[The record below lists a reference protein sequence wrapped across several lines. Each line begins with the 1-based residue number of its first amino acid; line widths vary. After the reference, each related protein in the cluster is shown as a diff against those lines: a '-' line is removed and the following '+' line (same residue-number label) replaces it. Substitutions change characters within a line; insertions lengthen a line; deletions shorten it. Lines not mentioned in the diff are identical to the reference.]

1 MSDALQ
7 PPGWGRAGSENPAKA
22 ARRALG
28 LVALCSAA
36 YFTSYLTRK
45 GYDASILAICEDTG
59 LARTSAGLSS
69 MAAVALYGFGQF
81 VTGPLA
87 DRFDPRRIILVALL
101 LTAGCNLAM
110 PAAVGCVPAMVALWA
125 ANGFA
130 QAMFWPPLVKLV
142 AVNLPTDRY
151 RSAIFWISV
160 ACNVAIVTVF
170 VLVSGCNR
178 FASWRLSFAVVA
190 AAALAMAA
198 VWAGTVRRLAPESG
212 ARPGRA
218 AARPE
223 AGGGEEAPPERIP
236 FGRLLLLSGLLPVMG
251 VIVCQGVLRDGIEV
265 WASSIV
271 KDQYGLG
278 TSGSIL
284 SVALLPVFAVASMAA
299 ARALRRRIG
308 DEEKTALA
316 LFGTGLA
323 CAALLFAT
331 DGAKLA
337 VGLPTLA
344 VLSASMHG
352 VNLMLIGE
360 LPGQF
365 ARYGRVG
372 TVSGL
377 LNAFT
382 YVGAAISIYG
392 FPALHARLGG
402 WRPVFGLWMAV
413 LALGIALLL
422 LALRRWVP
430 FRRAIPSEISLAP
443 GPVSP

>member
-7 PPGWGRAGSENPAKA
+7 PPGRGRAGSENPAKA

-45 GYDASILAICEDTG
+45 GYDASILAICDDTG

-178 FASWRLSFAVVA
+178 FASWRLSFAAVA
-190 AAALAMAA
+190 VAALAMAA

-218 AARPE
+218 AAR
-223 AGGGEEAPPERIP
+223 
-236 FGRLLLLSGLLPVMG
+236 GR
-251 VIVCQGVLRDGIEV
+251 RRR
-265 WASSIV
+265 ASS
-271 KDQYGLG
+271 
-278 TSGSIL
+278 
-284 SVALLPVFAVASMAA
+284 AA
-299 ARALRRRIG
+299 WRTPSRGARDRCRRR
-308 DEEKTALA
+308 
-316 LFGTGLA
+316 
-323 CAALLFAT
+323 
-331 DGAKLA
+331 
-337 VGLPTLA
+337 
-344 VLSASMHG
+344 
-352 VNLMLIGE
+352 
-360 LPGQF
+360 
-365 ARYGRVG
+365 GR
-372 TVSGL
+372 
-377 LNAFT
+377 
-382 YVGAAISIYG
+382 
-392 FPALHARLGG
+392 RGG
-402 WRPVFGLWMAV
+402 
-413 LALGIALLL
+413 
-422 LALRRWVP
+422 
-430 FRRAIPSEISLAP
+430 
-443 GPVSP
+443 

>member
-1 MSDALQ
+1 MRGSDD
-7 PPGWGRAGSENPAKA
+7 RAGSG

-28 LVALCSAA
+28 LVALCSVA

-45 GYDASILAICEDTG
+45 GYDASILAICDDTG
-59 LARTSAGLSS
+59 LARTAAGLSS

-87 DRFDPRRIILVALL
+87 DRFDPRRIILLALL

-110 PAAVGCVPAMVALWA
+110 PAVVGCVPAMVAIWA
-125 ANGFA
+125 ANGFS
-130 QAMFWPPLVKLV
+130 QALFWPPLVKLV

-160 ACNVAIVTVF
+160 ACNGAIVAVF

-178 FASWRLSFAVVA
+178 FANWRLSFAVVA
-190 AAALAMAA
+190 ATALAVAA

-212 ARPGRA
+212 VRPNRAPART
-218 AARPE
+218 E
-223 AGGGEEAPPERIP
+223 DGGGEGTPVERIP
-236 FGRLLLLSGLLPVMG
+236 IGRLLLLSGLFPVMG

-299 ARALRRRIG
+299 ARALRRRLG
-308 DEEKTALA
+308 DEERTALT
-316 LFGTGLA
+316 LFGTGLV

-331 DGAKLA
+331 DGATLA

-352 VNLMLIGE
+352 TNLMLIGE

-392 FPALHARLGG
+392 FPALHARLNS

-422 LALRRWVP
+422 LALRRWIP
-430 FRRAIPSEISLAP
+430 FCKQRDTFTSRPSH
-443 GPVSP
+443 